1 MNTLYDTDFY
11 QWTFHNAELL
21 RQGKLTEVDVQNIAE
36 ELESMG
42 KSEKR
47 ELINRLAVLI
57 MHLLKWQYQPEKRSH
72 SWIETINE
80 QRRQII
86 LLLEDS
92 PSLKYE
98 IEEKII
104 RAYNLAI
111 TDTEKETG
119 IRKKLLPQTCPY
131 TFDQLKN
138 NNFWP
143 EKKD

>member
-86 LLLEDS
+86 LLLEDN

-111 TDTEKETG
+111 T
-119 IRKKLLPQTCPY
+119 
-131 TFDQLKN
+131 
-138 NNFWP
+138 
-143 EKKD
+143 